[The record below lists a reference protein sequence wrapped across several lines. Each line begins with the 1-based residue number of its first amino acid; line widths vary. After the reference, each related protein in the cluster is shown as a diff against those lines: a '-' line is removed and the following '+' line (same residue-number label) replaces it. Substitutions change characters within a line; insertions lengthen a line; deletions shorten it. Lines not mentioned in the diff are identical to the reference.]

1 MNFLRQNVFFD
12 VGFKNQVRQI
22 VFFDCFLSIEFDR
35 LNRINASDSH
45 CGKKQYKSDYQEGDH
60 VKAKNY
66 FPMPA
71 NGNKAHVIIMRIE
84 FYEFEF
90 ILDEAKPQT

>member
-1 MNFLRQNVFFD
+1 L
-12 VGFKNQVRQI
+12 I
-22 VFFDCFLSIEFDR
+22 AFLSIEFDR

-45 CGKKQYKSDYQEGDH
+45 CWKQQYKSDYQESDQIE
-60 VKAKNY
+60 AKNY

-71 NGNKAHVIIMRIE
+71 NGNKTHIIIMGIE

-90 ILDEAKPQT
+90 ILD